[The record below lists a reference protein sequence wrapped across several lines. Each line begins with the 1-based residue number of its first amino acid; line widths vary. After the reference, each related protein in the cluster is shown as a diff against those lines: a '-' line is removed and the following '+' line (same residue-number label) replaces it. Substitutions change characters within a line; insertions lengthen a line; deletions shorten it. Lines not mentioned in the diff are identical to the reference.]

1 MLHYDTRPLPAQ
13 PSICR
18 PIAGLVGSRPAAV
31 GGGTVPL
38 GHHTWNEQRSMK
50 LSVDR
55 DLPVPL
61 GVQLRGL
68 IEYGIACGELL
79 PGARLPSVREL
90 ADEAGRCADD
100 REPGLSRAQGRRPDR
115 GALGARHLRHGN
127 GGPAVG
133 LDPRL
138 AALQRRLD
146 GVIEDA
152 LALGL
157 GPGELATMI
166 AARFSRRSQ
175 ARGAARR
182 IVMVGLFDEA
192 TRDYARAI
200 AERLDG
206 LASVVPTTV
215 DALDRAG
222 ARALCEDADLVVTFA
237 NQRRAVAARLPAT
250 EVTTISFIPSE
261 ETRRALA
268 GIDPLAQLGV
278 ISLVPEFLS
287 IMKRG
292 VHRFAPH
299 VRAVR
304 AAVVD
309 TEALD
314 RVLSWSDVVVIAT
327 GAESIAQRLR
337 AGQRAIAYRHIPD
350 PGDVDRLA
358 GALLA
363 DGHSFEAAPC
373 REQP

>member
-1 MLHYDTRPLPAQ
+1 MVHYDTRPLPAQ
-13 PSICR
+13 PSICG
-18 PIAGLVGSRPAAV
+18 PIIDQADRWTPLRAA
-31 GGGTVPL
+31 TVPL
-38 GHHTWNEQRSMK
+38 GHDTGGDQRSMK

-90 ADEAGRCADD
+90 ADEAGVAPVTVSQVY
-100 REPGLSRAQGRRPDR
+100 RELKDGGLIEARSG
-115 GALGARHLRHGN
+115 LGTFVSDN

-146 GVIEDA
+146 GAIEDA

-206 LASVVPTTV
+206 LAAVVSTTV

-237 NQRRAVAARLPAT
+237 NQRRAVAARLPAAD
-250 EVTTISFIPSE
+250 VTTISFIPAE

-299 VRAVR
+299 VRSMR

-314 RVLSWSDVVVIAT
+314 GVLSWSDVVVIAT

-363 DGHSFEAAPC
+363 DGHSFEAGAGSSS
-373 REQP
+373 

>member
-1 MLHYDTRPLPAQ
+1 
-13 PSICR
+13 
-18 PIAGLVGSRPAAV
+18 
-31 GGGTVPL
+31 
-38 GHHTWNEQRSMK
+38 MK

-61 GVQLRGL
+61 GVQLRGM

-90 ADEAGRCADD
+90 ADELKVAPMTVSQVY
-100 REPGLSRAQGRRPDR
+100 RELKDGGLIEARSG
-115 GALGARHLRHGN
+115 LGTFITEN

-146 GVIEDA
+146 SVIEDA

-166 AARFSRRSQ
+166 TARFSRRSQ
-175 ARGAARR
+175 AQGAQRR
-182 IVMVGLFDEA
+182 IVMVGLFADA
-192 TRDYARAI
+192 TKAYARAI

-215 DALDRAG
+215 DALERADG
-222 ARALCEDADLVVTFA
+222 RALCESADLVVTFA

-250 EVTTISFIPSE
+250 EITTISFIPSE

-299 VRAVR
+299 VRSVR
-304 AAVVD
+304 TAVVD

-314 RVLSWSDVVVIAT
+314 HVLSWSDVVVIAT
-327 GAESIAQRLR
+327 GAERVAGRLR
-337 AGQRAIAYRHIPD
+337 AGQRSIAYRHIPD

-358 GALLA
+358 GVLLA
-363 DGHSFEAAPC
+363 DDDPFEEASMAGSTS
-373 REQP
+373 

>member
-1 MLHYDTRPLPAQ
+1 
-13 PSICR
+13 
-18 PIAGLVGSRPAAV
+18 
-31 GGGTVPL
+31 
-38 GHHTWNEQRSMK
+38 MK

-68 IEYGIACGELL
+68 IEYGIACGELF

-90 ADEAGRCADD
+90 ADDLGVAPMTVSQVYRELKDGGLIEARS
-100 REPGLSRAQGRRPDR
+100 GLGTFVSDN
-115 GALGARHLRHGN
+115 GAPSA
-127 GGPAVG
+127 G

-138 AALQRRLD
+138 AGLQRRLD

-166 AARFSRRSQ
+166 TARFSRQSQ
-175 ARGAARR
+175 ARGVQRR
-182 IVMVGLFDEA
+182 IVMVGLFADA
-192 TRDYARAI
+192 TKGYARAI

-222 ARALCEDADLVVTFA
+222 GRALCERADLVVTFA

-250 EVTTISFIPSE
+250 AVTTISFIPSE

-278 ISLVPEFLS
+278 ISRVPEFLS

-299 VRAVR
+299 VRSVR

-309 TEALD
+309 TEGLD
-314 RVLSWSDVVVIAT
+314 QLLSWSDVVVIAT
-327 GAESIAQRLR
+327 GAESVAERLR
-337 AGQRAIAYRHIPD
+337 AGQRSIAYRHIPD

-358 GALLA
+358 GVLLA
-363 DGHSFEAAPC
+363 DDHSFDDASIAGGSS
-373 REQP
+373 

>member
-1 MLHYDTRPLPAQ
+1 MTLDLSLLSRQSADKSLP
-13 PSICR
+13 SHLGR
-18 PIAGLVGSRPAAV
+18 WAV

-38 GHHTWNEQRSMK
+38 RHDTWNEQRPMK

-79 PGARLPSVREL
+79 PGARLPSVRDL
-90 ADEAGRCADD
+90 ADELGVAPMTVSQVY
-100 REPGLSRAQGRRPDR
+100 RELKDGGLIEARSG
-115 GALGARHLRHGN
+115 LGTFVMEN
-127 GGPAVG
+127 GGPVG

-166 AARFSRRSQ
+166 TARFARRSQ
-175 ARGAARR
+175 AEGAQHR
-182 IVMVGLFDEA
+182 IVMVGLFADA

-206 LASVVPTTV
+206 LAAVVPTTV
-215 DALDRAG
+215 DALERAG
-222 ARALCEDADLVVTFA
+222 ARALCESADLVVTFA
-237 NQRRAVAARLPAT
+237 NQRRAVAAKLPAA
-250 EVTTISFIPSE
+250 EVTAISFIPSE

-278 ISLVPEFLS
+278 VSLVPEFLS

-299 VRAVR
+299 VRSVR

-314 RVLSWSDVVVIAT
+314 QVLAWSDVVVIAT
-327 GAESIAQRLR
+327 GAEEVAGRLR
-337 AGQRAIAYRHIPD
+337 AGQRSIAYRHVPD

-358 GALLA
+358 GMLLA
-363 DGHSFEAAPC
+363 DD
-373 REQP
+373 QPFAKASIAGSRA

>member
-1 MLHYDTRPLPAQ
+1 MMHYDTRPLPAQ

-18 PIAGLVGSRPAAV
+18 RTRFDRSERGLLTA
-31 GGGTVPL
+31 TVPL
-38 GHHTWNEQRSMK
+38 GHDTWDDQGSMK

-90 ADEAGRCADD
+90 ADDLGVAPMTVSQVYRELKDGGLIEARA
-100 REPGLSRAQGRRPDR
+100 GLGTFVSENRA
-115 GALGARHLRHGN
+115 
-127 GGPAVG
+127 PAVG

-146 GVIEDA
+146 GVLEDA

-166 AARFSRRSQ
+166 TARFSRRSK
-175 ARGAARR
+175 APGASRR
-182 IVMVGLFDEA
+182 LVMVGLFADA
-192 TRDYARAI
+192 TRGYARAI

-222 ARALCEDADLVVTFA
+222 GRSLCEGADLVVTFA
-237 NQRRAVAARLPAT
+237 NQRRAVAARLPAAQ
-250 EVTTISFIPSE
+250 VTAISFIPAE

-268 GIDPLAQLGV
+268 GIDPLAQLGL
-278 ISLVPEFLS
+278 ISRVPEFLS

-314 RVLSWSDVVVIAT
+314 GVLSWSDVVVIAT
-327 GAESIAQRLR
+327 GAESVAQRLR

-363 DGHSFEAAPC
+363 DGHSFEAASISGSSP
-373 REQP
+373 

>member
-1 MLHYDTRPLPAQ
+1 MR
-13 PSICR
+13 
-18 PIAGLVGSRPAAV
+18 
-31 GGGTVPL
+31 TVPL
-38 GHHTWNEQRSMK
+38 GQHTWDDQRSMK

-79 PGARLPSVREL
+79 PGERLPSVRDL
-90 ADEAGRCADD
+90 ADELGVAPMTVSQVY
-100 REPGLSRAQGRRPDR
+100 RELKDGGLIEARSGLGTFVSDN
-115 GALGARHLRHGN
+115 GA
-127 GGPAVG
+127 PAVAV
-133 LDPRL
+133 DPRL

-152 LALGL
+152 LALRL

-166 AARFSRRSQ
+166 AARFSRQSR
-175 ARGAARR
+175 ARGATRR
-182 IVMVGLFDEA
+182 IVMVGLFDDA

-206 LASVVPTTV
+206 LAAVVPTTV

-222 ARALCEDADLVVTFA
+222 GLALCAGADLVVTFA
-237 NQRRAVAARLPAT
+237 NQRRAVETRLPAAV
-250 EVTTISFIPSE
+250 VTTISFIPSE

-314 RVLSWSDVVVIAT
+314 PVLSWSDVVVIAT

-363 DGHSFEAAPC
+363 DGDTFAAASIAGSSP
-373 REQP
+373 

>member
-1 MLHYDTRPLPAQ
+1 
-13 PSICR
+13 
-18 PIAGLVGSRPAAV
+18 
-31 GGGTVPL
+31 
-38 GHHTWNEQRSMK
+38 
-50 LSVDR
+50 
-55 DLPVPL
+55 
-61 GVQLRGL
+61 
-68 IEYGIACGELL
+68 
-79 PGARLPSVREL
+79 
-90 ADEAGRCADD
+90 
-100 REPGLSRAQGRRPDR
+100 
-115 GALGARHLRHGN
+115 
-127 GGPAVG
+127 
-133 LDPRL
+133 
-138 AALQRRLD
+138 
-146 GVIEDA
+146 
-152 LALGL
+152 
-157 GPGELATMI
+157 
-166 AARFSRRSQ
+166 
-175 ARGAARR
+175 
-182 IVMVGLFDEA
+182 MVGLFADA

-222 ARALCEDADLVVTFA
+222 GRALCDGADLVVTFA

-250 EVTTISFIPSE
+250 DVTTISFIPAE

-299 VRAVR
+299 VRSVR

-314 RVLSWSDVVVIAT
+314 QVLSWSDVVVIAT

-337 AGQRAIAYRHIPD
+337 AGQRSVAYRHIPD

-358 GALLA
+358 GVLLA
-363 DGHSFEAAPC
+363 DDQPFAAASMAGSGA
-373 REQP
+373 

>member
-1 MLHYDTRPLPAQ
+1 MVHYDTRPMPAQ
-13 PSICR
+13 PSICGPPVDR
-18 PIAGLVGSRPAAV
+18 PDRWTVRRTA
-31 GGGTVPL
+31 TVPL
-38 GHHTWNEQRSMK
+38 GHDTWDDQRSMK
-50 LSVDR
+50 FSVDR

-90 ADEAGRCADD
+90 ADELGVAPMTVSLVY
-100 REPGLSRAQGRRPDR
+100 RELKDGGLIEARTGLGTFVSDN
-115 GALGARHLRHGN
+115 GA
-127 GGPAVG
+127 PAVD

-157 GPGELATMI
+157 GAGELATMI
-166 AARFSRRSQ
+166 AARFSRRSE
-175 ARGAARR
+175 ARGPTRR
-182 IVMVGLFDEA
+182 IVMVGLFADA
-192 TRDYARAI
+192 TRGYARAL

-206 LASVVPTTV
+206 LASIVPTTV
-215 DALDRAG
+215 DALDQAEG
-222 ARALCEDADLVVTFA
+222 RALCESADLVVTFA
-237 NQRRAVAARLPAT
+237 NQRRAVAARLPKT
-250 EVTTISFIPSE
+250 HVTTISFIPSE

-268 GIDPLAQLGV
+268 GIDPLARLGV

-299 VRAVR
+299 VRSVR
-304 AAVVD
+304 AAVVG
-309 TEALD
+309 TETLD
-314 RVLSWSDVVVIAT
+314 EVLSWSDVVVIAT
-327 GAESIAQRLR
+327 GAESTAQRLG

-358 GALLA
+358 GALLG
-363 DGHSFEAAPC
+363 DDDSFEQAPMAGSSS
-373 REQP
+373 

>member
-1 MLHYDTRPLPAQ
+1 
-13 PSICR
+13 
-18 PIAGLVGSRPAAV
+18 
-31 GGGTVPL
+31 
-38 GHHTWNEQRSMK
+38 MK

-68 IEYGIACGELL
+68 IEYGIACGELF

-90 ADEAGRCADD
+90 ADELGVAPMTVSQVY
-100 REPGLSRAQGRRPDR
+100 RELKDGGLIEARSGLGTFVSDN
-115 GALGARHLRHGN
+115 GAPSA
-127 GGPAVG
+127 G

-138 AALQRRLD
+138 AGLQRRLD

-157 GPGELATMI
+157 GPSELATMI
-166 AARFSRRSQ
+166 TARFSRQSQ
-175 ARGAARR
+175 ARGAQRR
-182 IVMVGLFDEA
+182 IVMVGLFADA
-192 TRDYARAI
+192 TRGYARAI

-206 LASVVPTTV
+206 LASVVPTTL

-222 ARALCEDADLVVTFA
+222 GRALCERADLVVTFA

-250 EVTTISFIPSE
+250 AVTTISFIPSE

-278 ISLVPEFLS
+278 ISRVPEFLS
-287 IMKRG
+287 MMKRG

-299 VRAVR
+299 VRSVR

-309 TEALD
+309 TEGLD
-314 RVLSWSDVVVIAT
+314 QVLSWSDVVVIAT
-327 GAESIAQRLR
+327 GAESVAERLR
-337 AGQRAIAYRHIPD
+337 AGQRSIAYRHIPD

-358 GALLA
+358 GVLLA
-363 DGHSFEAAPC
+363 DDHSFEDASIAGGSS
-373 REQP
+373 

>member
-1 MLHYDTRPLPAQ
+1 
-13 PSICR
+13 
-18 PIAGLVGSRPAAV
+18 
-31 GGGTVPL
+31 VPL
-38 GHHTWNEQRSMK
+38 GHDTWNERRSMK

-68 IEYGIACGELL
+68 IEYGIACGELM

-90 ADEAGRCADD
+90 ADDLGVAPMTVSQAYRELKDGGLIEARS
-100 REPGLSRAQGRRPDR
+100 GLGTFVTE
-115 GALGARHLRHGN
+115 N
-127 GGPAVG
+127 GGPAAS

-138 AALQRRLD
+138 VALQRRLD
-146 GVIEDA
+146 GAIEDA

-166 AARFSRRSQ
+166 TARFTRRNA
-175 ARGAARR
+175 ARGAERR
-182 IVMVGLFDEA
+182 IVMVGLFAEA
-192 TRDYARAI
+192 ARGYARAI

-206 LASVVPTTV
+206 LASVVATTV
-215 DALDRAG
+215 DALDRAEG
-222 ARALCEDADLVVTFA
+222 RTLCENADLVVTFA
-237 NQRRAVAARLPAT
+237 NQRRAVAARVPAT
-250 EVTTISFIPSE
+250 DVTTISFIPSE

-278 ISLVPEFLS
+278 ISRVPEFLS

-314 RVLSWSDVVVIAT
+314 EVLSWSDVVVIAT
-327 GAESIAQRLR
+327 GAESVTERLR
-337 AGQRAIAYRHIPD
+337 AGQGAIAYRHIPD

-363 DGHSFEAAPC
+363 VEEATPAGSSS
-373 REQP
+373 

>member
-1 MLHYDTRPLPAQ
+1 
-13 PSICR
+13 
-18 PIAGLVGSRPAAV
+18 
-31 GGGTVPL
+31 
-38 GHHTWNEQRSMK
+38 MK

-90 ADEAGRCADD
+90 ADELGVAPMTVSQVYRELKDGGLIEARAGLGTFVSDN
-100 REPGLSRAQGRRPDR
+100 
-115 GALGARHLRHGN
+115 GA
-127 GGPAVG
+127 PAAA

-138 AALQRRLD
+138 AGLQRRLD

-166 AARFSRRSQ
+166 AARFSRRGEP
-175 ARGAARR
+175 RGATRR
-182 IVMVGLFDEA
+182 IVMVGLFADA
-192 TRDYARAI
+192 TRGYARAI

-206 LASVVPTTV
+206 LAAVVPTTV
-215 DALDRAG
+215 DALDRAD
-222 ARALCEDADLVVTFA
+222 ARALCEGADLVVTFA
-237 NQRRAVAARLPAT
+237 NQRRAVAARLP
-250 EVTTISFIPSE
+250 EVHVATISFIPSE

-292 VHRFAPH
+292 VHLFAPH

-309 TEALD
+309 TDALD
-314 RVLSWSDVVVIAT
+314 QVLSWSDVVVIAT
-327 GAESIAQRLR
+327 GAEKVAARLR
-337 AGQRAIAYRHIPD
+337 AGQRSIAYRHIPD

-358 GALLA
+358 GVLLA
-363 DGHSFEAAPC
+363 DDHPFEEASMAGS
-373 REQP
+373 RS

>member
-1 MLHYDTRPLPAQ
+1 
-13 PSICR
+13 
-18 PIAGLVGSRPAAV
+18 
-31 GGGTVPL
+31 
-38 GHHTWNEQRSMK
+38 MK

-90 ADEAGRCADD
+90 ADELGVAPMTVSQVY
-100 REPGLSRAQGRRPDR
+100 RELQDGGLIEARTGLGTFVSDN
-115 GALGARHLRHGN
+115 GA
-127 GGPAVG
+127 PAVD

-166 AARFSRRSQ
+166 AARLSRRSET
-175 ARGAARR
+175 RGATRR
-182 IVMVGLFDEA
+182 IVMVGLFADA
-192 TRDYARAI
+192 TRGYARAL

-206 LASVVPTTV
+206 LASIVPTTV
-215 DALDRAG
+215 DALDRPG
-222 ARALCEDADLVVTFA
+222 GRALCESADLVVTFA
-237 NQRRAVAARLPAT
+237 NQRRAVAARLPKT
-250 EVTTISFIPSE
+250 HVTTISFIPSE

-299 VRAVR
+299 VRSVR
-304 AAVVD
+304 AAVVE

-314 RVLSWSDVVVIAT
+314 QVLSWSDVVVIAT
-327 GAESIAQRLR
+327 GAESTAQRLR

-363 DGHSFEAAPC
+363 DDDSFEQTPMAGS
-373 REQP
+373 RS

>member
-1 MLHYDTRPLPAQ
+1 MLPA
-13 PSICR
+13 
-18 PIAGLVGSRPAAV
+18 A
-31 GGGTVPL
+31 TVPL
-38 GHHTWNEQRSMK
+38 GHDSWDEPRSMQ

-90 ADEAGRCADD
+90 ADELGVAPMTVSQVYRELKDGGLIEARAGLGTFVSVD
-100 REPGLSRAQGRRPDR
+100 
-115 GALGARHLRHGN
+115 GA
-127 GGPAVG
+127 PAVDI
-133 LDPRL
+133 DPRL
-138 AALQRRLD
+138 AGLQRRLD

-166 AARFSRRSQ
+166 TARFARRSRR
-175 ARGAARR
+175 RGATHR
-182 IVMVGLFDEA
+182 IVMVGLFEDA
-192 TRDYARAI
+192 TREYARAM
-200 AERLDG
+200 ARRLNG

-215 DALDRAG
+215 EALERTAG
-222 ARALCEDADLVVTFA
+222 QVRCESADLVVTFA
-237 NQRRAVAARLPAT
+237 NQRRAVSALLPGRPI
-250 EVTTISFIPSE
+250 TTISFIPSE
-261 ETRRALA
+261 DTRRALA

-278 ISLVPEFLS
+278 ISRVPEFLS
-287 IMKRG
+287 MMKQG

-327 GAESIAQRLR
+327 GAERVAERLR
-337 AGQRAIAYRHIPD
+337 AGQRAVAYRHIPD

-358 GALLA
+358 EALVP
-363 DGHSFEAAPC
+363 DDRSVPAAMK
-373 REQP
+373 RSSS

>member
-1 MLHYDTRPLPAQ
+1 
-13 PSICR
+13 
-18 PIAGLVGSRPAAV
+18 
-31 GGGTVPL
+31 
-38 GHHTWNEQRSMK
+38 MK

-90 ADEAGRCADD
+90 ADELGVTPMTVSQVY
-100 REPGLSRAQGRRPDR
+100 RELKDGGLIEARTGLGTFVSDN
-115 GALGARHLRHGN
+115 GA
-127 GGPAVG
+127 PAVD

-192 TRDYARAI
+192 TRDYAHAI

-206 LASVVPTTV
+206 LAAVVSTTV

-237 NQRRAVAARLPAT
+237 NQRRAVAARLPAAD
-250 EVTTISFIPSE
+250 VTTISFIPAE

-299 VRAVR
+299 VRSMR

-314 RVLSWSDVVVIAT
+314 GVLSWSDVVVIAT

-363 DGHSFEAAPC
+363 DGHSFEAGAGSSS
-373 REQP
+373 

>member
-1 MLHYDTRPLPAQ
+1 
-13 PSICR
+13 
-18 PIAGLVGSRPAAV
+18 
-31 GGGTVPL
+31 VPL
-38 GHHTWNEQRSMK
+38 GHDTWDDQRSMK

-90 ADEAGRCADD
+90 ADELGVAPMTVSQVYRELKDGGLIEARAG
-100 REPGLSRAQGRRPDR
+100 
-115 GALGARHLRHGN
+115 LGTFVSDN
-127 GGPAVG
+127 GTPAVG

-152 LALGL
+152 LALAL

-166 AARFSRRSQ
+166 TARFSRRRK
-175 ARGAARR
+175 AHGATRR
-182 IVMVGLFDEA
+182 IVMVGLFAEA

-222 ARALCEDADLVVTFA
+222 GRALCDGADLVVTFA

-250 EVTTISFIPSE
+250 DVTTISFIPAE

-299 VRAVR
+299 VRSVR

-314 RVLSWSDVVVIAT
+314 QVLSWSDVVVIAT

-337 AGQRAIAYRHIPD
+337 AGQRSVAYRHIPD

-358 GALLA
+358 GVLLA
-363 DGHSFEAAPC
+363 DDQPFAAASMAGSGA
-373 REQP
+373 

>member
-1 MLHYDTRPLPAQ
+1 MVHYDTRPLPAQ
-13 PSICR
+13 PSICG
-18 PIAGLVGSRPAAV
+18 PIIDQADRWTLLCAA
-31 GGGTVPL
+31 TVPL
-38 GHHTWNEQRSMK
+38 GHDTGGDQRSMK

-90 ADEAGRCADD
+90 ADEAGVAPMTVSQVY
-100 REPGLSRAQGRRPDR
+100 RELKDGGLIEARSG
-115 GALGARHLRHGN
+115 LGTFVSDN

-206 LASVVPTTV
+206 LAAVVSTTV

-237 NQRRAVAARLPAT
+237 NQRRAVAARLPAAD
-250 EVTTISFIPSE
+250 VTTISFIPAE

-299 VRAVR
+299 VRSMR

-314 RVLSWSDVVVIAT
+314 GVLSWSDVVVIAT

-363 DGHSFEAAPC
+363 DGHSFEAGAGSSS
-373 REQP
+373 

>member
-1 MLHYDTRPLPAQ
+1 MTLDR
-13 PSICR
+13 
-18 PIAGLVGSRPAAV
+18 GF
-31 GGGTVPL
+31 
-38 GHHTWNEQRSMK
+38 MK

-90 ADEAGRCADD
+90 ADELGVAPMTVSQVY
-100 REPGLSRAQGRRPDR
+100 RELKEGGLIEARSG
-115 GALGARHLRHGN
+115 LGTFVTEN
-127 GGPAVG
+127 GGPVG

-138 AALQRRLD
+138 PALQRRLD

-157 GPGELATMI
+157 GPSELATMI
-166 AARFSRRSQ
+166 TARFSRRSRAPSAQ
-175 ARGAARR
+175 RR
-182 IVMVGLFDEA
+182 IVMVGLFADA

-215 DALDRAG
+215 DALERTG
-222 ARALCEDADLVVTFA
+222 ARELCESADLVVTFA

-250 EVTTISFIPSE
+250 EVTSISFIPSE

-278 ISLVPEFLS
+278 ISRVPEFLS

-314 RVLSWSDVVVIAT
+314 QVLAWSDVVVIAT
-327 GAESIAQRLR
+327 GAESVAERLR

-358 GALLA
+358 DVLLA
-363 DGHSFEAAPC
+363 EAHPFEPAPMAGSS
-373 REQP
+373 P